1 LRLSPSDVRLTPE
14 LVVQPDL
21 FVIPSDNGRR
31 PSAAAPVTHV
41 LLSIEVL
48 SPDSA
53 RFDRV
58 LKRRAYQAAGVPE
71 YWIVDPD
78 AQTIERW
85 RPADNRAEVLDKMLT
100 WRPDD
105 RLELTV
111 DVGALFAEVTDD

>member
-1 LRLSPSDVRLTPE
+1 
-14 LVVQPDL
+14 
-21 FVIPSDNGRR
+21 
-31 PSAAAPVTHV
+31 VTHV